1 MRKKIKQNFKVIC
14 IVPAR
19 GGSKGI
25 KNKNLKKICN
35 KSLISYP
42 IRAAIKSKVCDKII
56 VSTDSKKIAIEARK
70 YGADVP
76 FLRKKLFSG
85 DRVTTEKTL
94 QNALLEAEK
103 FYNVKFDICV
113 FLTCTNIFRDYTN
126 ITLAVNKLKN
136 NDKLDTAICATKI
149 YRHFWHKKN
158 KKFKKVLP
166 WMKRYH
172 SRQKAPILFREEAG
186 ITCVTRAKFWRKG
199 LRIGK
204 KVSIIK
210 NNFPFSEV
218 DIHDKNDLFIA
229 NNVVQLIM
237 KNKKLKKVFV

>member
-1 MRKKIKQNFKVIC
+1 MTNKNLKVVC
-14 IVPAR
+14 IIPAR
-19 GGSKGI
+19 GGSKGL
-25 KNKNLKKICN
+25 KLKNLTKVNN
-35 KSLISYP
+35 KPLIFYP
-42 IRAAIKSKVCDKII
+42 INAAIKSGVCDHIF
-56 VSTDSKKIAIEARK
+56 VSTDSNLIENKAKK

-76 FLRKKLFSG
+76 FLRKKKFAG
-85 DRVTTEKTL
+85 DYVTTEATL
-94 QNALLEAEK
+94 KNALITYEK
-103 FYNVKFDICV
+103 YAGINFDICV